1 MYTPDKSY
9 PDEGN
14 FVRVW
19 NSGTPEFQ
27 AVQPVFERLAF
38 SQVVN
43 HCSSLRA
50 SARGNRQ
57 DALGFSSQNLADRC
71 PLTSVSIPGMNQ
83 GTLDFQN
90 EFVKMST
97 LSVLLSVSQRGMQSA
112 NMELFRFSMFAAAI
126 HPRNIFEGKCQC
138 LYFLSLPTKEPLSD
152 FIPFSLR
159 RIDGRL
165 E

>member
-9 PDEGN
+9 PGEGN

-57 DALGFSSQNLADRC
+57 DALGFSSQNLAERC

-90 EFVKMST
+90 EFVKMGRSECG
-97 LSVLLSVSQRGMQSA
+97 S
-112 NMELFRFSMFAAAI
+112 FRTPHTERPIF
-126 HPRNIFEGKCQC
+126 FEGA
-138 LYFLSLPTKEPLSD
+138 FRVNRSE
-152 FIPFSLR
+152 
-159 RIDGRL
+159 
-165 E
+165 